1 MCIRDR
7 NYCTICGKELGM
19 LSSTCVR
26 CGETN
31 QMVCSV
37 CAKLFQSE
45 DERKRIQLLEI
56 MEKSKYLT
64 DREGFKVYLKAKKE
78 ELAERNKKYVCC
90 GQPMLFCGKHEF
102 QKGSMDFFTGSLGNI
117 VAGSMEMAVFQFEV
131 CGQYKFYDPRV
142 VERRQGQT
150 VVCACGREYPR
161 YMLRC
166 PECGAENE
174 DVLGVNGGE
183 EGAPERLIQCPEC
196 GHKHNFYDLA
206 CPECG

>member
-1 MCIRDR
+1 MTERGDDD
-7 NYCTICGKELGM
+7 GAELLYDLWKRVGDVKFY
-19 LSSTCVR
+19 L
-26 CGETN
+26 
-31 QMVCSV
+31 V
-37 CAKLFQSE
+37 CAAERQTRWSAPYAQSCFRAKMSE
-45 DERKRIQLLEI
+45 SGFQLLEI
-56 MEKSKYLT
+56 MEKSKYLA
-64 DREGFKVYLKAKKE
+64 DREGFKVYLKAQKE

-117 VAGSMEMAVFQFEV
+117 MAGSMEMAVFQCEV

-166 PECGAENE
+166 PECGAEE
-174 DVLGVNGGE
+174 RRCVGGKWRRRRS
-183 EGAPERLIQCPEC
+183 A
-196 GHKHNFYDLA
+196 
-206 CPECG
+206 